1 MCKDGLGWSDKG
13 PIGCIHNQ
21 YNELYFAMYVICD
34 DCMSCLFFPI
44 SFFYVLLLSMLV
56 YRFDWSSDCC
66 DIFRNE
72 S

>member
-21 YNELYFAMYVICD
+21 YNELYFAMYVIWD

-44 SFFYVLLLSMLV
+44 SFFLWFIIKYVS
-56 YRFDWSSDCC
+56 
-66 DIFRNE
+66 I
-72 S
+72 